1 MRKRPAHPL
10 RSAVVS
16 ERGKALSDC
25 NRVPGLCPSL
35 SRERSD
41 QAETEEKPLHAGSVP
56 QLKKVARRPLF

>member
-1 MRKRPAHPL
+1 MRKHLAQPLHP
-10 RSAVVS
+10 AVVP
-16 ERGKALSDC
+16 ERDKALSDW

-41 QAETEEKPLHAGSVP
+41 QAKAEEKPLPAGNVP